1 MIRGERER
9 VQITFNFRQ
18 TLGNA
23 GRIYVGRTMCVYYTS
38 PLYPVTGATRVVYI
52 THMAGEKKNFHFT
65 EKSITVWLCLA
76 FSFFNMRAVQCASA
90 ACIIRFFFFVQFPR
104 ALVVMLFT
112 SCWLAVFVWRA
123 DFYLPFT
130 LLFFLFE
137 WELPECHWPT
147 FSPDWRG
154 AGWMSLVLTP
164 RNLKFSR
171 IASFLN
177 FLSGHVREWELE

>member
-1 MIRGERER
+1 
-9 VQITFNFRQ
+9 V
-18 TLGNA
+18 
-23 GRIYVGRTMCVYYTS
+23 
-38 PLYPVTGATRVVYI
+38 
-52 THMAGEKKNFHFT
+52 
-65 EKSITVWLCLA
+65 CLA

-147 FSPDWRG
+147 F
-154 AGWMSLVLTP
+154 
-164 RNLKFSR
+164 NSR
-171 IASFLN
+171 LERRRLN
-177 FLSGHVREWELE
+177 ESRFDA